1 MKKQNKKSHLELTPL
16 IEEHNE
22 VILFCER
29 IREGLHN
36 KTEEE
41 RIKKY
46 IDWFKVK
53 YLDPHFEIENQYIF
67 PILGINNVRV
77 KRAFAN
83 HRRLNRLFAET
94 TELNKVLN
102 KIEEE
107 LSSYIGFEE
116 RVLYNEIRTIA
127 SPQQLAEIEK
137 SHQELA
143 FDAAEWEDRF
153 WEGTSK

>member
-1 MKKQNKKSHLELTPL
+1 MKKQNKKSNLELTPL

-29 IREGLHN
+29 IRVGLQN

-41 RIKKY
+41 RMKKY
-46 IDWFKVK
+46 VDWFKIN
-53 YLDPHFEIENQYIF
+53 YLDPHFEIENTYIF

-83 HRRLNRLFAET
+83 HRRLNRLFEET

-116 RVLYNEIRTIA
+116 RVLYSEIRNIA
-127 SPQQLAEIEK
+127 SEQQLEEIEK
-137 SHQELA
+137 SHQELE
-143 FDAAEWEDRF
+143 FTDEEWEDRF
-153 WEGTSK
+153 WEHTSK